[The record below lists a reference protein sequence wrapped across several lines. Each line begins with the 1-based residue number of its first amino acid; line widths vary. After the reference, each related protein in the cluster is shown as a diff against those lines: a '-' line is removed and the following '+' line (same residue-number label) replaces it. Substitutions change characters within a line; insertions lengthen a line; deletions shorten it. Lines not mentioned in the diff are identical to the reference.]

1 MHRALVQSAALWGA
15 PAWPVNQSL
24 LQAANSVQLQQVRMP
39 GHARRPGQSFPE
51 WQARTLRDARVTLH
65 RQGYERWS
73 TVALASIW
81 GAMGP
86 RCARTTQPSKPTTLM
101 EGHGVVGAAQNYR
114 RHPGQYNPFR
124 DPERH
129 ITGTAGPDWR
139 SQAQHRPRWKQLQQH
154 FIERHDPLWSS
165 GKQPQLM
172 NLSPTPPTPGS
183 LVAVGSSLRSF
194 LILPPPPPAPPRQLV
209 LMPSYMSE
217 VLHVLLQQQRFLYL
231 QVPP

>member
-86 RCARTTQPSKPTTLM
+86 RCARTTQPSKPTAPM

-124 DPERH
+124 DPETPRDTSRGLQAP
-129 ITGTAGPDWR
+129 TGGHKHSTDPGGNSCSNTSSKDTTLSGPR
-139 SQAQHRPRWKQLQQH
+139 GNSHN
-154 FIERHDPLWSS
+154 S
-165 GKQPQLM
+165 
-172 NLSPTPPTPGS
+172 
-183 LVAVGSSLRSF
+183 
-194 LILPPPPPAPPRQLV
+194 
-209 LMPSYMSE
+209 
-217 VLHVLLQQQRFLYL
+217 
-231 QVPP
+231 